1 MKSYKYIS
9 IAALVVL
16 AAGCSDLK
24 ESPESS
30 IFTDEEI
37 ILTATRE
44 GLDPG
49 TRSVRQDD
57 GSVYWGPSEAIS
69 VFYGSEGWGGGSKF
83 VSTNT
88 SNAKKVEFQGTIET
102 TEPGKEYW
110 AVYPYSVDNE
120 LEDNDMYGSLIFIN
134 IPFVQTGV
142 EGNFSD
148 NAFPAIAKGSST
160 SLAFWNVCGGVK
172 FSVSRSDIKSVTF
185 KGNSADCLAGRTGFF
200 FNSEGKPE
208 IDFWSWE
215 EDGVTLIAPDNG
227 TFKAGKYYYITM
239 LPESLSGG
247 FTMTF
252 TTESQTG
259 SFRSD
264 EVQEIK
270 RSTFGVLKNIDS
282 KVTNWESNVP
292 VPEYVDLGLSVKWAS
307 FNVGAAKPEDYGFY
321 FAWGETTTK
330 DSYLESN
337 YLWCDGSNL
346 TKYTGDATVLE
357 PDDDAASALLGGS
370 WRMPTEAEMEELLNG
385 CTWTWTTKNG
395 VDGYTVSG
403 KGAYSG
409 NSIFIP
415 AAGYFSGTYN
425 SDEDWA
431 GSYWTSTLYHPN
443 NFKAIKLD
451 FTKNVSSL
459 RAKETNREF
468 GLPIRPVFGGGSYV
482 DLGLPSGL
490 KWATCNVG
498 AFKPE
503 EYGEYFAW
511 GETESKYNFKWS
523 TYKWC
528 NGGPEKLTKYCT
540 NSSYWGRSAPM
551 DNKKVLDSDDDA
563 ASANWGDSWRMPTDE
578 DWTELREN
586 CTWTWT
592 NDYNGTGIAGR
603 IVTSNMSGYKD
614 KSIFLPAAGYRENT
628 DLYNVGYTGL
638 YWSSSLHLDY
648 PFKAWAAGFIFS
660 AVGRESY
667 NRYDYGFSVRPVT
680 E

>member
-1 MKSYKYIS
+1 MISYKYIS

-24 ESPESS
+24 ESPETS
-30 IFTDEEI
+30 IFTEEEI

-57 GSVYWGPSEAIS
+57 GSVYWGPSEEVS
-69 VFYGSEGWGGGSKF
+69 VFYGSGIDGGSKF

-88 SNAKKVEFQGTIET
+88 SIAKTVELQGTIET
-102 TEPGKEYW
+102 TESGKEYW
-110 AVYPYSVDNE
+110 AVYPYSE
-120 LEDNDMYGSLIFIN
+120 QNDCDGSSIITN
-134 IPFVQTGV
+134 IPAIQTAV

-148 NAFPAIAKGSST
+148 NAFPAMAKGSST
-160 SLAFWNVCGGVK
+160 SLAFWNICGGVK
-172 FSVSRSDIKSVTF
+172 FSVSRSDIKSVKF
-185 KGNSADCLAGRTGFF
+185 EANSGGYLSGRARFA

-208 IDFWSWE
+208 FTE
-215 EDGVTLIAPDNG
+215 NKYCVPRVTLIAPDNG

-239 LPESLSGG
+239 IPAFLSGG

-252 TTESQTG
+252 TTESKIG

-321 FAWGETTTK
+321 YAWGETTTK
-330 DSYLESN
+330 ASYYESN
-337 YLWCDGSNL
+337 YLWRDGSTL

-357 PDDDAASALLGGS
+357 PDDDAASAILGGS

-409 NSIFIP
+409 NSIFLP

-431 GSYWTSTLYHPN
+431 GSYWTSTLYHAN

-451 FTKNVSSL
+451 FTKNASSL
-459 RAKETNREF
+459 RTKETNREF
-468 GLPIRPVFGGGSYV
+468 GLPIRPVFDVRTYV

-498 AFKPE
+498 ASKPE

-511 GETESKYNFKWS
+511 GETTPKSYYSWS
-523 TYKWC
+523 NYKWC
-528 NGGPEKLTKYCT
+528 NGGEAQLTKYCT
-540 NSSYWGRSAPM
+540 RNNYWGSSASM
-551 DNKKVLDSDDDA
+551 DDKTVLDAEDDA
-563 ASANWGDSWRMPTDE
+563 ARANWGGSWRMPTDKNWE
-578 DWTELREN
+578 ELKN
-586 CTWTWT
+586 CCSWTWT
-592 NDYNGTGIAGR
+592 DNYNGTGVAG
-603 IVTSNMSGYKD
+603 IVVSSNITGYWG
-614 KSIFLPAAGYRENT
+614 KSIFLPAAGYKKDA
-628 DLYNVGYTGL
+628 DLNNEGSYGL
-638 YWSSSLHLDY
+638 YRSSSLYTDIPNLTWTAYFRSDAFGRYGDY
-648 PFKAWAAGFIFS
+648 
-660 AVGRESY
+660 
-667 NRYDYGFSVRPVT
+667 RYTGYSIRPVIK
-680 E
+680 